1 MRFPLSFALPS
12 FHYPLLHCPELFQG
26 PCQCHAMSTRPILSH
41 YHVRLLHLFLTFLH
55 LRAML
60 PFSTPCRAAF
70 RYQEDGAKVRVSRGN
85 AASASVIPRPD
96 ILLQRK
102 TLRPAES
109 ERLLTL
115 C

>member
-1 MRFPLSFALPS
+1 MITR
-12 FHYPLLHCPELFQG
+12 PLLSNFPVQ
-26 PCQCHAMSTRPILSH
+26 
-41 YHVRLLHLFLTFLH
+41 LLHYYLTVLH

-102 TLRPAES
+102 TLRPTEC
-109 ERLLTL
+109 EQLLTL
-115 C
+115 CLGV